1 MVSLV
6 DGTVWL
12 IEASRPTA
20 GHIRP
25 KNQPIKINLL
35 VASGII
41 KWKEFISKK
50 KKKNSKYLNI
60 MINIDLTWSWNFSI
74 LIQFV
79 NFSFEKEEK
88 SMYLNIE
95 TNVLYK

>member
-6 DGTVWL
+6 DGTVRL

-35 VASGII
+35 LASGII
-41 KWKEFISKK
+41 KLKVFTVFPMDKK
-50 KKKNSKYLNI
+50 KYL
-60 MINIDLTWSWNFSI
+60 LS
-74 LIQFV
+74 
-79 NFSFEKEEK
+79 
-88 SMYLNIE
+88 
-95 TNVLYK
+95 

>member
-6 DGTVWL
+6 DGTVRL

-35 VASGII
+35 VTSGNIGA
-41 KWKEFISKK
+41 KNLFQKK
-50 KKKNSKYLNI
+50 KKKLKISQYY
-60 MINIDLTWSWNFSI
+60 D
-74 LIQFV
+74 
-79 NFSFEKEEK
+79 
-88 SMYLNIE
+88 
-95 TNVLYK
+95 